1 MRADYNTLIYTY
13 ESNYAD
19 ILDIIDSDIAT
30 EAVDATAA
38 SNATGGDAST
48 VSSNPKSTIS
58 STINASAAT
67 SDTTKSTETKST
79 AKSNLLAK
87 ASEKVKAL
95 IEKIGGMLDA
105 LKRKLEN
112 RFRLCMQSDKGFYNL
127 YYKRKSMIK
136 PYKAV
141 KVISYSYNDQIL
153 DTTIDKIVGEV
164 KACMEK
170 LRLIEGTTNGSAR
183 ITEIINAP
191 QGKMI
196 ETLLAP
202 YCKDAETPV
211 TSIQEFVRY
220 IVGKYRGDKKE
231 LVYKDTEIPRIEQ
244 LAVKTE
250 KIRTKC
256 NSYLNTAKESYNQV
270 KSLRYLINRNS
281 GNEKVIKL
289 ITSNTAKAAELY
301 NAYSALISTY
311 FELKLE
317 ESLNY
322 RLILRKFYQF

>member
-1 MRADYNTLIYTY
+1 M
-13 ESNYAD
+13 
-19 ILDIIDSDIAT
+19 
-30 EAVDATAA
+30 
-38 SNATGGDAST
+38 
-48 VSSNPKSTIS
+48 
-58 STINASAAT
+58 
-67 SDTTKSTETKST
+67 
-79 AKSNLLAK
+79 
-87 ASEKVKAL
+87 
-95 IEKIGGMLDA
+95 
-105 LKRKLEN
+105 
-112 RFRLCMQSDKGFYNL
+112 
-127 YYKRKSMIK
+127 
-136 PYKAV
+136 
-141 KVISYSYNDQIL
+141 
-153 DTTIDKIVGEV
+153 
-164 KACMEK
+164 
-170 LRLIEGTTNGSAR
+170 
-183 ITEIINAP
+183 
-191 QGKMI
+191 
-196 ETLLAP
+196 
-202 YCKDAETPV
+202 
-211 TSIQEFVRY
+211 RY